1 MKGHTE
7 IIDLSSDDECDVVL
21 KAVKLESYFAVHGE
35 QDSEGNMN
43 SSGPTQSTG
52 HSGSSVLEQGL
63 SPVDNLYPSDTSP
76 IAAAPLCRQFWKAG
90 NYDDGLGSKIPVQN
104 ANHYLHVHP
113 LFLHSNATSHKWAFG
128 AIAELVDNAFDEIQN
143 GATFVIVDKISNP
156 KDGSPALLIQDDG
169 GGMDPEAMRCCMS
182 FGFSDKKSEF
192 AIGKY
197 GNGFKTSS
205 MRLGADVIV
214 FSRHLDKGVL
224 TQSIGL
230 LSFTFLMQTR
240 RDRIVVPMVSYEF
253 NTSTNTLDMLKGREH
268 FMSNLSTLLTWSPY
282 SSEAELLKQFD
293 DIGPHG
299 TKVIIYNLWF
309 NGDGNLEF
317 DFDKDPKDICIA
329 GDIIKVVGTVNEQH
343 IANRCKYSLR
353 AYLSI
358 LYLRVPEN
366 FRIMLRGQLVKPHN
380 IADDLKFPEYIL
392 YQPSSGG
399 CREGTVVT
407 TIGFLK
413 EAPQVNIHGF
423 VVYHKNRLILP
434 FWRVVN
440 YLDSRCRG
448 VAGVLQADFIEP
460 VHNKQDFER
469 TSLLQKLEIRLKE
482 MTWEY
487 WNYHCTLIGYQQ
499 VKKKSPALQR
509 ESYLSHPPGIEKPL
523 TADGNFLPVLN
534 EKAASQSGSQQGVS
548 GSHAKRKAHEFI
560 DVQDMIKHGRK
571 VNEIYG
577 VACGYDNIQ
586 TLSAPTNQVVDQD
599 TINLMEQNKK
609 LHAKY
614 LQFENEEQE
623 LNLKVT
629 QLRSKIQETKHEY
642 ERLLAEL
649 ESIGMKEE

>member
-21 KAVKLESYFAVHGE
+21 KAAKLESDFAVHGE
-35 QDSEGNMN
+35 EDSEGNMN
-43 SSGPTQSTG
+43 SSGPTQGTG
-52 HSGSSVLEQGL
+52 HGGSSVLEQGL
-63 SPVDNLYPSDTSP
+63 SPVDNLYPSYTSP
-76 IAAAPLCRQFWKAG
+76 IAAEPLCRQFWKSG
-90 NYDDGLGSKIPVQN
+90 NYDDGLGSKVPVQN
-104 ANHYLHVHP
+104 ANHYQHVHP
-113 LFLHSNATSHKWAFG
+113 LFLHSNATSHKWVFG

-240 RDRIVVPMVSYEF
+240 RDSIVVPMVSYEF
-253 NTSTNTLDMLKGREH
+253 NMSTNTVDMLKGREH

-282 SSEAELLKQFD
+282 SSEAELLKQFE

-309 NGDGNLEF
+309 NGDGNLEL
-317 DFDKDPKDICIA
+317 DFDKDPEDICIA
-329 GDIIKVVGTVNEQH
+329 GDIIKVVRTVNEQH
-343 IANRCKYSLR
+343 IANRYKYSLR
-353 AYLSI
+353 AYLSM

-366 FRIMLRGQLVKPHN
+366 FIIMLRGQVVKPHN

-399 CREGTVVT
+399 CKEGTVVT

-460 VHNKQDFER
+460 IHNKQDFER
-469 TSLLQKLEIRLKE
+469 TSLFQKLEIRLKE

-487 WNYHCTLIGYQQ
+487 WDYHCALIGYQQ
-499 VKKKSPALQR
+499 VKKKSSALQR
-509 ESYLSHPPGIEKPL
+509 ESYLYHPTGIEKPL
-523 TADGNFLPVLN
+523 TEDGKFLPVLN
-534 EKAASQSGSQQGVS
+534 EKAASLSGSQQ

-560 DVQDMIKHGRK
+560 DVQDMKKHGRK
-571 VNEIYG
+571 VNEVNG
-577 VACGYDNIQ
+577 VACGHDNIQ
-586 TLSAPTNQVVDQD
+586 TVSAPANQVVDQD

-614 LQFENEEQE
+614 FQLEKEEQE

-629 QLRSKIQETKHEY
+629 QLRSKIQETKREY
-642 ERLLAEL
+642 ERLLAEQQCA
-649 ESIGMKEE
+649 